1 MPVSYMEF
9 FVSIWCSKIYCLQDI
24 PTCVMHLW
32 FRCVCEIEKLVSCL
46 EQVASFLFHQEG
58 MNVMVEP
65 DVHDMFARL
74 PGYGFVQTFYNH
86 DTRCVLVMP
95 IEVCC
100 AVILEQ
106 FSQSFIASRF
116 KLTVDC
122 FWNICFMFICGIV
135 ILVKSLC
142 LR

>member
-1 MPVSYMEF
+1 MDL
-9 FVSIWCSKIYCLQDI
+9 SK
-24 PTCVMHLW
+24 PSTTMT
-32 FRCVCEIEKLVSCL
+32 
-46 EQVASFLFHQEG
+46 
-58 MNVMVEP
+58 
-65 DVHDMFARL
+65 
-74 PGYGFVQTFYNH
+74 PG
-86 DTRCVLVMP
+86 VLVMP
-95 IEVCC
+95 TEVCC

-106 FSQSFIASRF
+106 FSQSFVASRF

>member
-1 MPVSYMEF
+1 MDL
-9 FVSIWCSKIYCLQDI
+9 SK
-24 PTCVMHLW
+24 PSTTMT
-32 FRCVCEIEKLVSCL
+32 
-46 EQVASFLFHQEG
+46 
-58 MNVMVEP
+58 
-65 DVHDMFARL
+65 
-74 PGYGFVQTFYNH
+74 PG
-86 DTRCVLVMP
+86 VLVMP

-100 AVILEQ
+100 AVILE

-116 KLTVDC
+116 KLTVDF